1 MPKIGREKE
10 RLMTIKNVEVL
21 ENNFLIIFKKYYG
34 NVKLRYN
41 TLNKLLYRLFL
52 MLNLKNP
59 NLYNN
64 RELSW
69 LQFNTRVLKQAQDES
84 LPLLERL
91 KFLAIYGTN
100 LDEFYM
106 IRVAG
111 LKKLF
116 AAGIIVSGADKLT
129 PLQQLREIR
138 SYLHQEQQVVEH
150 CRTSILKKL
159 EDEGVSVKSYDEV
172 STQDKHKLNQFFNE
186 NIYPVIIPIAIDA
199 THPFPHLNNL
209 SFGLIVKL
217 QDLDDESVERFG
229 LIRVPRVLERFVEL
243 ENGTYIPIESLVA
256 QHVEDLFPG
265 FTLLKYAAFRVTRN
279 ADIAIEEE
287 EADDF
292 MEILEEGLKLRRKGE
307 MVRLEVGSNADDEII
322 NFFNRHT
329 NVYKDDIYK
338 FHTYL
343 NLSSLWQIVANKNFA
358 HLLAAPFKPKIL
370 PPFDSNESIFTT
382 LEKQDVLMYHPY
394 ESFDPVVKFIQVASK
409 DPDVVSIKMTLY
421 RSGTNSPIVQALMNA
436 SESGKQVTV
445 MVELKARF
453 DEENNLIWAK
463 ALEKSGAHVI
473 YGIKGF
479 KVHAKATLVTRRK
492 NGKLKQYA
500 HLGTGNYNP
509 STAKI
514 YTDMSYMTSKDE
526 ITNDLTRFFHFLTGF
541 SKKGKLN
548 ELYMAPSQI
557 KPKILSLIHNE
568 TRQGENGQIIAKI
581 NSLVDEDVIRAL
593 YKASQA
599 GVKIDLIV
607 RGICCLKPGIEGVSE
622 NIRVISILGKYL
634 EHPRTFYFKNDASA
648 VYISSADWMPR
659 NLVRRIELLTA
670 IKDETAKNKILQ
682 ILQLQCA
689 DNALSHEL
697 QSDGSYIKVKNE
709 EENIVHNHRHMEEYV
724 NTIVKA
730 SKKESTSYT
739 ANLATSIFTDIK
751 E

>member
-1 MPKIGREKE
+1 
-10 RLMTIKNVEVL
+10 
-21 ENNFLIIFKKYYG
+21 
-34 NVKLRYN
+34 
-41 TLNKLLYRLFL
+41 

-150 CRTSILKKL
+150 CRTEILKKL
-159 EDEGVSVKSYDEV
+159 EDESVSVKSYDEV
-172 STQDKHKLNQFFNE
+172 NNQDKHKLKQFFNE

-217 QDLDDESVERFG
+217 KDVDDESIERFG

-343 NLSSLWQIVANKNFA
+343 NLSSLWQIVGNKNFA
-358 HLLAAPFKPKIL
+358 HLLASPFKPKIL

-394 ESFDPVVKFIQVASK
+394 ESFEPVVKFIQVASK

-421 RSGTNSPIVQALMNA
+421 RSGTNSPIVKALMEA

-463 ALEKSGAHVI
+463 ALEESGAHVI

-607 RGICCLKPGIEGVSE
+607 RGICCLKPGVEGVSE

-724 NTIVKA
+724 NRIVKA

-739 ANLATSIFTDIK
+739 SNLATLIFTDIK

>member
-1 MPKIGREKE
+1 
-10 RLMTIKNVEVL
+10 
-21 ENNFLIIFKKYYG
+21 
-34 NVKLRYN
+34 
-41 TLNKLLYRLFL
+41 

-59 NLYNN
+59 DLYNN

-129 PLQQLREIR
+129 PMQQLREIR
-138 SYLHQEQQVVEH
+138 KYLHQEQQVVEH
-150 CRTSILKKL
+150 CMSGILKKI
-159 EDEGVSVKSYDEV
+159 EIEGISIKLYDDVSQHEKNTLKRY
-172 STQDKHKLNQFFNE
+172 FNE
-186 NIYPVIIPIAIDA
+186 NIYPVIIPIAVDA

-217 QDLDDESVERFG
+217 YDSDDESIERFG
-229 LIRVPRVLERFVEL
+229 IIRVPRVINRFIEL
-243 ENGTYIPIESLVA
+243 DNGTYVPVESLIVK
-256 QHVEDLFPG
+256 HVEDLFPG
-265 FTLLKYAAFRVTRN
+265 YTLIKYASFRVTRN
-279 ADIAIEEE
+279 ADMEIEEE

-292 MEILEEGLKLRRKGE
+292 LEILEEGLKLRRKGE
-307 MVRLEVGSNADDEII
+307 MVRLEVGSDGDEEII

-338 FHTYL
+338 FHTFL
-343 NLSSLWQIVANKNFA
+343 NLSSLWQIVGNKNFA
-358 HLLAAPFKPKIL
+358 HLLAAPFKPKSL
-370 PPFDSNESIFTT
+370 PPFDHTENIFAT

-394 ESFDPVVKFIQVASK
+394 ESFDPVVKLIQIASK

-463 ALEKSGAHVI
+463 ALEKAGAHVI
-473 YGIKGF
+473 YGIRGF

-492 NGKLKQYA
+492 NQKLKQYA
-500 HLGTGNYNP
+500 HIGTGNYNP
-509 STAKI
+509 ATAKI

-526 ITNDLTRFFHFLTGF
+526 VTNDLTRFFHFLTGF
-541 SKKGKLN
+541 SKKGKLD
-548 ELYMAPSQI
+548 ELYMSPAQI
-557 KPKILSLIHNE
+557 KPKVLSLIHNE
-568 TRQGENGQIIAKI
+568 TRKGKDGQIIAKI

-599 GVKIDLIV
+599 GVKVDLIV

-634 EHPRTFYFKNDASA
+634 EHPRVFYFKNDASG

-670 IKDETAKNKILQ
+670 IKDEESQNKIIQ
-682 ILQLQCA
+682 ILKLQCS
-689 DNALSHEL
+689 DNILAHEL
-697 QSDGSYIKVKNE
+697 QSDGSYIKVKKQEDEKPINNHKLLE
-709 EENIVHNHRHMEEYV
+709 EFV
-724 NTIVKA
+724 NKISKA
-730 SKKESTSYT
+730 SKKETQRSVAQITSR
-739 ANLATSIFTDIK
+739 LFMES
-751 E
+751 

>member
-1 MPKIGREKE
+1 
-10 RLMTIKNVEVL
+10 
-21 ENNFLIIFKKYYG
+21 
-34 NVKLRYN
+34 
-41 TLNKLLYRLFL
+41 

-59 NLYNN
+59 DLYNN

-69 LQFNTRVLKQAQDES
+69 LEFNTRVLKQAQDES

-116 AAGIIVSGADKLT
+116 AAGVIVSGADRLT
-129 PLQQLREIR
+129 PLQQLRQIR
-138 SYLHQEQQVVEH
+138 HKLHQEQQVVEY
-150 CRTSILKKL
+150 CRSEILNKL
-159 EDEGVSVKSYDEV
+159 SPEGIKVMKYKEASKSEK
-172 STQDKHKLNQFFNE
+172 QRLDKFFYE
-186 NIYPVIIPIAIDA
+186 HIYPVIIPIAVDA

-217 QDLDDESVERFG
+217 LDEEDNTIERFG
-229 LIRVPRVLERFVEL
+229 IIRVPRVLDRFVEL
-243 ENGTYIPIESLVA
+243 NSGTYITIESLVA
-256 QHVEDLFPG
+256 QHVEELFPG
-265 FTLLKYAAFRVTRN
+265 YSLLKYASFRVTRN
-279 ADIAIEEE
+279 ADIEIQEE

-307 MVRLEVGSNADDEII
+307 IVRLEVGSNADDEII
-322 NFFNRHT
+322 NFINQHV

-338 FHTYL
+338 FHTFL
-343 NLSSLWQIVANKNFA
+343 DLSSLWQIVSNKDFVQ
-358 HLLAAPFKPKIL
+358 LLATPFKPKNI
-370 PPFDSNESIFTT
+370 PPFSSGENIFSV
-382 LEKQDVLMYHPY
+382 LEKQDVLLYHPY
-394 ESFDPVVKFIQVASK
+394 ESFDPIVNLIQSAAK
-409 DPDVVSIKMTLY
+409 DPAVVSIKMTLY
-421 RSGTNSPIVQALMNA
+421 RSGTNSPIVKALIEA

-463 ALEKSGAHVI
+463 ALEKAGAHVI

-492 NGKLKQYA
+492 DGKLKQYA

-514 YTDMSYMTSKDE
+514 YTDFSYMTSKDE

-548 ELYMAPSQI
+548 ELYMSPSQI
-557 KPKILSLIHNE
+557 KPQILGMIQHE
-568 TRQGENGQIIAKI
+568 TKQGSNGQIIAKI

-607 RGICCLKPGIEGVSE
+607 RGICCLKPSIKGVSE

-634 EHPRTFYFKNDASA
+634 EHPRVFYFKNDEHQ

-670 IKDETAKNKILQ
+670 IKDEASKEKILQ
-682 ILQLQCA
+682 ILKLQCS
-689 DNALSHEL
+689 DNSLSHEL
-697 QSDGSYIKVKNE
+697 QENGSYKKIEKGSDKTIN
-709 EENIVHNHRHMEEYV
+709 NHKTLEDHV
-724 NTIVKA
+724 NRVYKA
-730 SKKESTSYT
+730 LKKETPSS
-739 ANLATSIFTDIK
+739 ANELASRLFI
-751 E
+751 ES

>member
-1 MPKIGREKE
+1 
-10 RLMTIKNVEVL
+10 
-21 ENNFLIIFKKYYG
+21 
-34 NVKLRYN
+34 
-41 TLNKLLYRLFL
+41 

-394 ESFDPVVKFIQVASK
+394 ESFDPVVKFIQVSSK

-607 RGICCLKPGIEGVSE
+607 RGICCLKPGIVGVSE

-697 QSDGSYIKVKNE
+697 QSDGSYIKVKSE

-724 NTIVKA
+724 STIVKA

>member
-1 MPKIGREKE
+1 
-10 RLMTIKNVEVL
+10 
-21 ENNFLIIFKKYYG
+21 
-34 NVKLRYN
+34 
-41 TLNKLLYRLFL
+41 

-59 NLYNN
+59 NFYNN

-116 AAGIIVSGADKLT
+116 SAGIIVSGADRLT

-138 SYLHQEQQVVEH
+138 HYLHQEQQVVEH
-150 CRTSILKKL
+150 CRNEILKKL
-159 EDEGVSVKSYDEV
+159 EHEGISIKSYAELNN
-172 STQDKHKLNQFFNE
+172 QDKHKVNIYFKE
-186 NIYPVIIPIAIDA
+186 NIYPVIIPIAVDA

-217 QDLDDESVERFG
+217 QDMENLSIERFG
-229 LIRVPRVLERFVEL
+229 IVRVPRVLDRFVEIG
-243 ENGTYIPIESLVA
+243 NGIYIPIETVVE
-256 QHVEDLFPG
+256 QHIEDLFPG
-265 FTLLKYAAFRVTRN
+265 YKLIKYASFRVTRN
-279 ADIAIEEE
+279 ADIEIEEE

-307 MVRLEVGSNADDEII
+307 MVRLEVGIHADDEII
-322 NFFNRHT
+322 NFFNRHA
-329 NVYKDDIYK
+329 NVYEDDIYK
-338 FHTYL
+338 FHTSL
-343 NLSSLWQIVANKNFA
+343 NLSSLWQIVNNKDFA
-358 HLLAAPFKPKIL
+358 HLLSPAFKPRNL
-370 PPFDSNESIFTT
+370 PPLEGTDNIFAV
-382 LEKQDVLMYHPY
+382 LDKQDILMYHPY
-394 ESFDPVVKFIQVASK
+394 ESFEPIVKLIQSAAK

-421 RSGTNSPIVQALMNA
+421 RSGQHSPIVKALIDA

-473 YGIKGF
+473 YGIKGL
-479 KVHAKATLVTRRK
+479 KVHAKAALVTRRI

-514 YTDMSYMTSKDE
+514 YTDMSYMTCKDVV
-526 ITNDLTRFFHFLTGF
+526 TTDLTRFFHFLTGF

-548 ELYMAPSQI
+548 ELYMAPAQI
-557 KPKILSLIHNE
+557 KPKLLSLIHNE
-568 TRQGENGQIIAKI
+568 TRQGENGRIVAKV
-581 NSLVDEDVIRAL
+581 NSLVDDDVIRAL

-607 RGICCLKPGIEGVSE
+607 RGVCCLKPGIEGISE

-634 EHPRTFYFKNDASA
+634 EHARAFYFKNDASQI
-648 VYISSADWMPR
+648 YISSADWMPR
-659 NLVRRIELLTA
+659 NLMRRIELLTA
-670 IKDETAKNKILQ
+670 VKDEEAQKKVIQ
-682 ILQLQCA
+682 ILNLQCS
-689 DNALSHEL
+689 DNVLAHEL
-697 QSDGSYIKVKNE
+697 QSDGSYVRVKGDERSIN
-709 EENIVHNHRHMEEYV
+709 NHKLLEEYA
-724 NTIVKA
+724 IKL
-730 SKKESTSYT
+730 SKVGRKESLTNIQHLVERLFIES
-739 ANLATSIFTDIK
+739 
-751 E
+751 

>member
-1 MPKIGREKE
+1 
-10 RLMTIKNVEVL
+10 
-21 ENNFLIIFKKYYG
+21 
-34 NVKLRYN
+34 
-41 TLNKLLYRLFL
+41 

-59 NLYNN
+59 NLYIN

-69 LQFNTRVLKQAQDES
+69 LQFNTRVLKQAQDTS

-116 AAGIIVSGADKLT
+116 SAGIIVSGADKLT
-129 PLQQLREIR
+129 PLQQLKEIR

-150 CRTSILKKL
+150 CRSEILKDL
-159 EDEGVSVKSYDEV
+159 EVEGMRVKSYDEV
-172 STQDKHKLNQFFNE
+172 NQHQKNYLNKFFNE
-186 NIYPVIIPIAIDA
+186 NIYPVIIPIAIDS

-217 QDLDDESVERFG
+217 SDSDDASIERFG
-229 LIRVPRVLERFVEL
+229 IIRVPRVLDRFVEL
-243 ENGTYIPIESLVA
+243 GNGTYVPIETIVT
-256 QHVEDLFPG
+256 QHVDNLFPG
-265 FTLLKYAAFRVTRN
+265 YTLLKSAAFRVTRN

-338 FHTYL
+338 FHTFL
-343 NLSSLWQIVANKNFA
+343 NLSSLWQIVGNKDFA
-358 HLLAAPFKPKIL
+358 HLLAPPFKPKNL
-370 PPFDSNESIFTT
+370 PPFDSGENIFTT

-394 ESFDPVVKFIQVASK
+394 ESFEPVVKLIQDAAK
-409 DPDVVSIKMTLY
+409 DSDVVSIKMTLY
-421 RSGTNSPIVQALMNA
+421 RSGTNSPIVKALMDA

-479 KVHAKATLVTRRK
+479 KVHAKATLITRRK

-514 YTDMSYMTSKDE
+514 YTDMSYMTSKDVV
-526 ITNDLTRFFHFLTGF
+526 TNDLTRFFHFLTGF

-548 ELYMAPSQI
+548 ELYMAPTQI
-557 KPKILSLIHNE
+557 KPKILSLIQNE
-568 TRQGENGQIIAKI
+568 ARQGKNGQIIAKV

-599 GVKIDLIV
+599 GVKIELIV

-622 NIRVISILGKYL
+622 NIKVVSILGKYL
-634 EHPRTFYFKNDASA
+634 EHPRTFYFKNDASQ

-670 IKDETAKNKILQ
+670 IKDDASKEKIIQ

-689 DNALSHEL
+689 DNMLSHEL
-697 QSDGSYIKVKNE
+697 QSDGSYMRLKPESTKQIN
-709 EENIVHNHRHMEEYV
+709 NHKLMEDYV
-724 NTIVKA
+724 NRIAKA
-730 SKKESTSYT
+730 TKKESSSSV
-739 ANLATSIFTDIK
+739 AQLASRLYK
-751 E
+751 ES

>member
-1 MPKIGREKE
+1 MPEANKI
-10 RLMTIKNVEVL
+10 T
-21 ENNFLIIFKKYYG
+21 
-34 NVKLRYN
+34 
-41 TLNKLLYRLFL
+41 
-52 MLNLKNP
+52 NLKNP

-64 RELSW
+64 REISW
-69 LQFNTRVLKQAQDES
+69 LQFNTRVLKQAQDDS

-116 AAGIIVSGADKLT
+116 AAGIIVSGPDKLT

-138 SYLHQEQQVVEH
+138 AYLHQEQQVVEH
-150 CRTSILKKL
+150 CRSEILKKL
-159 EDEGVSVKSYDEV
+159 EPQGISVKEYDQLNNQE
-172 STQDKHKLNQFFNE
+172 KHKVNQYFNE
-186 NIYPVIIPIAIDA
+186 NIYPVIIPIAVDA

-217 QDLDDESVERFG
+217 RDTDNESIERFG
-229 LIRVPRVLERFVEL
+229 IIRVPRVLNRFVEL
-243 ENGTYIPIESLVA
+243 DGGVYVPIESVVEK
-256 QHVEDLFPG
+256 HVDELFPG
-265 FTLLKYAAFRVTRN
+265 YTLIKYAPFRVTRN

-322 NFFNRHT
+322 NFINKHT
-329 NVYKDDIYK
+329 NVYKDDIYT
-338 FHTYL
+338 FHTFL
-343 NLSSLWQIVANKNFA
+343 NLASLWQIVSNKQFA
-358 HLLAAPFKPKIL
+358 HLLLPPFKPKLL
-370 PPFDSNESIFTT
+370 PPLDTSEDIFST
-382 LEKQDVLMYHPY
+382 LEKQDILMYHPY
-394 ESFDPVVKFIQVASK
+394 ESFEPVVKLIQTAAK

-421 RSGTNSPIVQALMNA
+421 RSGTNSPIVKALMDA

-479 KVHAKATLVTRRK
+479 KVHAKAALVTRRK

-514 YTDMSYMTSKDE
+514 YTDMSYLTSKDE

-557 KPKILSLIHNE
+557 KPKLLSLIHNE
-568 TRQGENGQIIAKI
+568 TRQGNNGHIIAKI

-599 GVKIDLIV
+599 GVKVELIV
-607 RGICCLKPGIEGVSE
+607 RGICCLKPGIKGVSE

-634 EHPRTFYFKNDASA
+634 EHARAFYFKNDASQ

-670 IKDETAKNKILQ
+670 IKDEASRKKIIQ
-682 ILQLQCA
+682 ILKLQCS
-689 DNALSHEL
+689 DNVLAHEL
-697 QSDGSYIKVKNE
+697 QSDGTYVKLNPRENE
-709 EENIVHNHRHMEEYV
+709 KAINNHKLLEEYV
-724 NTIVKA
+724 NKIAKA
-730 SKKESTSYT
+730 TKKETSTYVQQLVNRLFIES
-739 ANLATSIFTDIK
+739 
-751 E
+751 

>member
-1 MPKIGREKE
+1 
-10 RLMTIKNVEVL
+10 
-21 ENNFLIIFKKYYG
+21 
-34 NVKLRYN
+34 
-41 TLNKLLYRLFL
+41 

-59 NLYNN
+59 NFYIN

-69 LQFNTRVLKQAQDES
+69 LQFNTRVLKQAQDS
-84 LPLLERL
+84 TLPLLERL

-116 AAGIIVSGADKLT
+116 SAGIIVSGADRLT

-138 SYLHQEQQVVEH
+138 HYLHQEQQVVEH
-150 CRTSILKKL
+150 CRTEILKKL
-159 EDEGVSVKSYDEV
+159 EHEGIYVKKYNDLSNQE
-172 STQDKHKLNQFFNE
+172 KHKVNIYFKE
-186 NIYPVIIPIAIDA
+186 NIYPVIIPIAVDA

-217 QDLDDESVERFG
+217 RDTDNEAIERFG
-229 LIRVPRVLERFVEL
+229 IVRVPRVLDRFVQIGE
-243 ENGTYIPIESLVA
+243 GTYVPIETAVA
-256 QHVEDLFPG
+256 QHIEELFPG
-265 FTLLKYAAFRVTRN
+265 YTLIKYASFRVTRN
-279 ADIAIEEE
+279 ADIEIEEE

-322 NFFNRHT
+322 NFFNRHA

-338 FHTYL
+338 FHTSL
-343 NLSSLWQIVANKNFA
+343 NLSSLWQIVSNKDFA
-358 HLLAAPFKPKIL
+358 HLLSPSFKPKNL
-370 PPFDSNESIFTT
+370 PPLDSNDNLFAI
-382 LEKQDVLMYHPY
+382 LDKQDIMMYHPY
-394 ESFDPVVKFIQVASK
+394 ESFEPIVKLIQQAAK

-421 RSGTNSPIVQALMNA
+421 RSGQNSPIVKALMDA

-473 YGIKGF
+473 YGIKGL
-479 KVHAKATLVTRRK
+479 KVHAKATLVTRRI

-514 YTDMSYMTSKDE
+514 YTDMSYMTCKDE
-526 ITNDLTRFFHFLTGF
+526 VTNDLTRFFHFLTGF

-568 TRQGENGQIIAKI
+568 TRQGENGRIIAKM
-581 NSLVDEDVIRAL
+581 NSLVDDDVIRAL

-599 GVKIDLIV
+599 GVKVDLII

-634 EHPRTFYFKNDASA
+634 EHARAYYFKNDASE

-670 IKDETAKNKILQ
+670 IKDEESKKKIIQLLNLQ
-682 ILQLQCA
+682 IS
-689 DNALSHEL
+689 DNVLAHEL
-697 QSDGSYIKVKNE
+697 QSDGTYVKVKTDDRSIN
-709 EENIVHNHRHMEEYV
+709 NHKLLEEYV
-724 NTIVKA
+724 NKI
-730 SKKESTSYT
+730 SKVTRKESSTNIHQLVERLFIES
-739 ANLATSIFTDIK
+739 
-751 E
+751 

>member
-1 MPKIGREKE
+1 
-10 RLMTIKNVEVL
+10 
-21 ENNFLIIFKKYYG
+21 
-34 NVKLRYN
+34 
-41 TLNKLLYRLFL
+41 

-59 NLYNN
+59 DLYNN
-64 RELSW
+64 REISW

-116 AAGIIVSGADKLT
+116 AAGIIVSSADKLT
-129 PLQQLREIR
+129 PMQQLREIR
-138 SYLHQEQQVVEH
+138 KYLHQEQQVVEH
-150 CRTSILKKL
+150 CMNGVLKKL
-159 EDEGVSVKSYDEV
+159 EAEGISVKLYSEV
-172 STQDKHKLNQFFNE
+172 NQHQKQYLNRYFHE

-209 SFGLIVKL
+209 SFGLIIKL
-217 QDLDDESVERFG
+217 RDSDNTTIERFG
-229 LIRVPRVLERFVEL
+229 IIRVPRVLERFVEL
-243 ENGTYIPIESLVA
+243 ENNIYIPIESVVA
-256 QHVEDLFPG
+256 EHVEELFPG
-265 FTLLKYAAFRVTRN
+265 YTLIKFASFRVTRN
-279 ADIAIEEE
+279 ADIEIEEE

-292 MEILEEGLKLRRKGE
+292 LEILEEGLKLRRKGA
-307 MVRLEVGSNADDEII
+307 MVRLEVGSDGDDEIV

-329 NVYKDDIYK
+329 NVYKDDIYT
-338 FHTYL
+338 FHTFL
-343 NLSSLWQIVANKNFA
+343 NLSSLWQIVSNKHFA
-358 HLLAAPFKPKIL
+358 HLLSEPFKTKTL
-370 PPFDSNESIFTT
+370 PPLDSSENIFAT
-382 LEKQDVLMYHPY
+382 LEKQDILLYHPY
-394 ESFDPVVKFIQVASK
+394 ESFDPVVKLIQAAAK

-421 RSGTNSPIVQALMNA
+421 RSGTDSPIVKALMSA

-463 ALEKSGAHVI
+463 ALEKAGAHVI

-479 KVHAKATLVTRRK
+479 KVHAKATLITRRK

-500 HLGTGNYNP
+500 HLGTGNYNQ

-514 YTDMSYMTSKDE
+514 YTDMSYLTSKDE
-526 ITNDLTRFFHFLTGF
+526 ITTDMTRFFHFLTGF

-548 ELYMAPSQI
+548 ELYMSPSQV
-557 KPKILSLIHNE
+557 KPKILSLIQNE
-568 TRQGENGQIIAKI
+568 ARKKADGRIIAKL
-581 NSLVDEDVIRAL
+581 NSLVDDDVIKAL

-607 RGICCLKPGIEGVSE
+607 RGICSLKPGIEGVSE

-634 EHPRTFYFKNDASA
+634 EHARAFYFKNDEAK

-659 NLVRRIELLTA
+659 NLTRRIELLTA
-670 IKDETAKNKILQ
+670 IKDEKARDKIIQ

-689 DNALSHEL
+689 DNSLAHEL
-697 QSDGSYIKVKNE
+697 QSDGSYIKVKNDGIKTI
-709 EENIVHNHRHMEEYV
+709 NNHKLLEDYV
-724 NTIVKA
+724 NKISRAATKDTA
-730 SKKESTSYT
+730 SSIEQ
-739 ANLATSIFTDIK
+739 LAAKIFSEDEQNVIQL
-751 E
+751 

>member
-1 MPKIGREKE
+1 
-10 RLMTIKNVEVL
+10 
-21 ENNFLIIFKKYYG
+21 
-34 NVKLRYN
+34 
-41 TLNKLLYRLFL
+41 

-59 NLYNN
+59 KFYNN

-69 LQFNTRVLKQAQDES
+69 LQFNTRVLKQAQEES

-138 SYLHQEQQVVEH
+138 KYLHQEQQVLEH
-150 CRTSILKKL
+150 CLSGILSSL
-159 EDEGVSVKSYDEV
+159 EKEGIIVKSYNDV
-172 STQDKHKLNQFFNE
+172 NKNQKNKLDKFFYE
-186 NIYPVIIPIAIDA
+186 QIYPVIIPIAIDA

-209 SFGLIVKL
+209 SFGIIVKL
-217 QDLDDESVERFG
+217 NDIDDESIERFG
-229 LIRVPRVLERFVEL
+229 IVRVPRVLDRFIEC
-243 ENGTYIPIESLVA
+243 ENGLFVPVESVVE
-256 QHVEDLFPG
+256 QHIEDLFPG
-265 FTLLKYAAFRVTRN
+265 YTLNKYAAFRVTRN
-279 ADIAIEEE
+279 ADMEIEEE

-292 MEILEEGLKLRRKGE
+292 MEILEEGLKLRRKGA
-307 MVRLEVGSNADDEII
+307 MVRLEVGVNADEEII

-338 FHTYL
+338 FHTFL
-343 NLSSLWQIVANKNFA
+343 NLPSLWQIVGSKDFA
-358 HLLAAPFKPKIL
+358 HLLAAPFKPKL
-370 PPFDSNESIFTT
+370 LSPFHNNENIFTA

-394 ESFDPVVKFIQVASK
+394 ESFEPVVKLIQDASK
-409 DPDVVSIKMTLY
+409 DNDVVSIKMTLY

-463 ALEKSGAHVI
+463 ALEKAGAHVI

-479 KVHAKATLVTRRK
+479 KVHAKAALVTRRK

-509 STAKI
+509 ATAKI
-514 YTDMSYMTSKDE
+514 YTDISYMTSKDE
-526 ITNDLTRFFHFLTGF
+526 ITSDLTRFFHFLTGF
-541 SKKGKLN
+541 SKKGNLN
-548 ELYMAPSQI
+548 ELYMSPSQI

-568 TRQGENGQIIAKI
+568 TRKGSDGQIIAKI

-599 GVKIDLIV
+599 GVKVDLIV
-607 RGICCLKPGIEGVSE
+607 RGICCLRPGVADVSE

-634 EHPRTFYFKNDASA
+634 EHPRVFYFKNDATGI
-648 VYISSADWMPR
+648 YISSADWMPR
-659 NLVRRIELLTA
+659 NLVRRIELLTG
-670 IKDETAKNKILQ
+670 IKDEISRDKIIQILNLQ
-682 ILQLQCA
+682 IA
-689 DNALSHEL
+689 DNILAHEL
-697 QSDGSYIKVKNE
+697 QSDGSYIKVKKDTNKGI
-709 EENIVHNHRHMEEYV
+709 NNHKLIEDYV
-724 NTIVKA
+724 NRVSKA
-730 SKKESTSYT
+730 TKKESSSSIEQ
-739 ANLATSIFTDIK
+739 LASRLFL
-751 E
+751 ES

>member
-1 MPKIGREKE
+1 
-10 RLMTIKNVEVL
+10 
-21 ENNFLIIFKKYYG
+21 
-34 NVKLRYN
+34 
-41 TLNKLLYRLFL
+41 

-64 RELSW
+64 REISW
-69 LQFNTRVLKQAQDES
+69 LQFNTRVLKQAQDDS

-116 AAGIIVSGADKLT
+116 AAGIIVSGPDKLT

-138 SYLHQEQQVVEH
+138 NYLHQEQQVVEH
-150 CRTSILKKL
+150 CRSEILKKL
-159 EDEGVSVKSYDEV
+159 EPEGVSVKIYEEL
-172 STQDKHKLNQFFNE
+172 TNQEKHKVNQYFNE
-186 NIYPVIIPIAIDA
+186 NIYPVIIPIAVDA

-217 QDLDDESVERFG
+217 RDNDNENIERFG
-229 LIRVPRVLERFVEL
+229 IIRVPRVLNRFVEL
-243 ENGTYIPIESLVA
+243 AGGIYVPIESLVEK
-256 QHVEDLFPG
+256 HVDELFPG
-265 FTLLKYAAFRVTRN
+265 YSLIKYAPFRVTRN

-322 NFFNRHT
+322 NFINKHT
-329 NVYKDDIYK
+329 NVYKDDIYT
-338 FHTYL
+338 FHTFL
-343 NLSSLWQIVANKNFA
+343 NLSSLWQIVSNRDFA
-358 HLLAAPFKPKIL
+358 HLLLPPFKPKTL
-370 PPFDSNESIFTT
+370 PPFDTSEDIFAT
-382 LEKQDVLMYHPY
+382 LEKQDILMYHPY
-394 ESFDPVVKFIQVASK
+394 ESFEPVVKLIQVAAK

-421 RSGTNSPIVQALMNA
+421 RSGTNSPIVKALMDA

-479 KVHAKATLVTRRK
+479 KVHAKAALVTRRK

-514 YTDMSYMTSKDE
+514 YTDMSYMTSKDVV
-526 ITNDLTRFFHFLTGF
+526 TNDLTRFFHFLTGF

-557 KPKILSLIHNE
+557 KPKLLSLIHNE
-568 TRQGENGQIIAKI
+568 TRQGANGHIIAKI

-599 GVKIDLIV
+599 GVTVELIV

-634 EHPRTFYFKNDASA
+634 EHARAFYFKNDASQ

-670 IKDETAKNKILQ
+670 IKDESAQKKIIQILKLQCSDNVLAHELRNDGTYVKLKHDGQKAINNHKLLEDYVNKI
-682 ILQLQCA
+682 A
-689 DNALSHEL
+689 
-697 QSDGSYIKVKNE
+697 
-709 EENIVHNHRHMEEYV
+709 
-724 NTIVKA
+724 KA
-730 SKKESTSYT
+730 TKKETSTYVQQLVNRLFIES
-739 ANLATSIFTDIK
+739 
-751 E
+751 

>member
-1 MPKIGREKE
+1 
-10 RLMTIKNVEVL
+10 
-21 ENNFLIIFKKYYG
+21 
-34 NVKLRYN
+34 
-41 TLNKLLYRLFL
+41 

-69 LQFNTRVLKQAQDES
+69 LQFNTRVLKQVQDES

-116 AAGIIVSGADKLT
+116 AAGIIVSGADRLT

-138 SYLHQEQQVVEH
+138 QYLHQEQQVLEH
-150 CRTSILKKL
+150 CMSGILKKL
-159 EDEGVSVKSYDEV
+159 EVEGISIKSYDEV
-172 STQDKHKLNQFFNE
+172 NQHEKNQLNRFFYE
-186 NIYPVIIPIAIDA
+186 DIYPVIIPIAIDS

-217 QDLDDESVERFG
+217 KDSDDESIERFG
-229 LIRVPRVLERFVEL
+229 IIRVPRVLSRFVEL
-243 ENGTYIPIESLVA
+243 GSGTYVPIESVVA
-256 QHVEDLFPG
+256 KHVEDLFPG
-265 FTLLKYAAFRVTRN
+265 YELSKYASFRVTRN
-279 ADIAIEEE
+279 ADISIEEE

-307 MVRLEVGSNADDEII
+307 MVRLEIGSNSDSEII

-338 FHTYL
+338 FHTFL
-343 NLSSLWQIVANKNFA
+343 NLSSLWQIVGNKDFA
-358 HLLAAPFKPKIL
+358 HLLLPPFKPKTL
-370 PPFDSNESIFTT
+370 PPLESSENIFTT
-382 LEKQDVLMYHPY
+382 LEKQDVLLYHPY
-394 ESFDPVVKFIQVASK
+394 ESFDPIVKFIQTASK
-409 DPDVVSIKMTLY
+409 DPIVVSIKMTLY

-463 ALEKSGAHVI
+463 ALEKAGAHVI

-479 KVHAKATLVTRRK
+479 KVHAKATLVTRRT

-500 HLGTGNYNP
+500 HVGTGNYNP
-509 STAKI
+509 ATAKI
-514 YTDMSYMTSKDE
+514 YTDMSYMTSKDV

-548 ELYMAPSQI
+548 ELYMAPAQI
-557 KPKILSLIHNE
+557 KPKLLSLIQNE
-568 TRQGENGQIIAKI
+568 ARKAKDGHIIAKI

-599 GVKIDLIV
+599 GTKIELIV

-622 NIRVISILGKYL
+622 NIKVISILGKYL
-634 EHPRTFYFKNDASA
+634 EHPRTFYFKNDDSQ

-670 IKDETAKNKILQ
+670 IKDETSKDKIIQ
-682 ILQLQCA
+682 ILKLQCS
-689 DNALSHEL
+689 DNALAHEL
-697 QSDGSYIKVKNE
+697 QSDGSYIRVKKDSKSIN
-709 EENIVHNHRHMEEYV
+709 NHKLMEDYV
-724 NTIVKA
+724 NRISKA
-730 SKKESTSYT
+730 TKKEVASTVQQ
-739 ANLATSIFTDIK
+739 LAARLYI
-751 E
+751 EG

>member
-1 MPKIGREKE
+1 
-10 RLMTIKNVEVL
+10 
-21 ENNFLIIFKKYYG
+21 
-34 NVKLRYN
+34 
-41 TLNKLLYRLFL
+41 

-84 LPLLERL
+84 LPSLERL

-138 SYLHQEQQVVEH
+138 KYLHQEQQVLEH
-150 CRTSILKKL
+150 CMNGILKKL
-159 EDEGVSVKSYDEV
+159 ELEGISIKSYDQVNQHE
-172 STQDKHKLNQFFNE
+172 KNHLNRYFHE

-217 QDLDDESVERFG
+217 SDSDDDSIERFG
-229 LIRVPRVLERFVEL
+229 IVRVPRVISRFIEL
-243 ENGTYIPIESLVA
+243 DNGVYVPAESLVA
-256 QHVEDLFPG
+256 QHIEELFPG
-265 FTLLKYAAFRVTRN
+265 YKLLKYAAFRITRN
-279 ADIAIEEE
+279 ADIEIEEE

-292 MEILEEGLKLRRKGE
+292 MEILEEGLKLRRKGA
-307 MVRLEVGSNADDEII
+307 MVRLEVGINGDEEII

-329 NVYKDDIYK
+329 NIYKDDIYK
-338 FHTYL
+338 FHTFL
-343 NLSSLWQIVANKNFA
+343 NLSSLWQIVSNKNFA
-358 HLLAAPFKPKIL
+358 HLLAAPFKPKAL
-370 PPFDSNESIFTT
+370 PPMDNNENIFAT
-382 LEKQDVLMYHPY
+382 LEKQDILLYHPY
-394 ESFDPVVKFIQVASK
+394 ESFDPVVQLIQTAAK

-421 RSGTNSPIVQALMNA
+421 RSGTNSPIVQALISA
-436 SESGKQVTV
+436 SELGKQVTV

-473 YGIKGF
+473 YGIRGF

-492 NGKLKQYA
+492 NDKLKQYA

-509 STAKI
+509 ATAKI
-514 YTDMSYMTSKDE
+514 YTDMSYLTSKDE

-548 ELYMAPSQI
+548 ELYMSPSQI
-557 KPKILSLIHNE
+557 KPKILSLIQNE
-568 TRQGENGQIIAKI
+568 TRKANEGHIIAKV

-599 GVKIDLIV
+599 GVQVELIV

-622 NIRVISILGKYL
+622 NISVISILGKYL
-634 EHPRTFYFKNDASA
+634 EHPRTFYFKNDSA
-648 VYISSADWMPR
+648 QVYISSADWMPR

-670 IKDETAKNKILQ
+670 IKDTESKEKIIQ
-682 ILQLQCA
+682 ILKLQCS
-689 DNALSHEL
+689 DNVLSHKL
-697 QSDGSYIKVKNE
+697 QSDGTYVKVKNDGQKSI
-709 EENIVHNHRHMEEYV
+709 NNHKLLEDYV
-724 NTIVKA
+724 NRITRA
-730 SKKESTSYT
+730 TKKETSSNI
-739 ANLATSIFTDIK
+739 AQLASRLFV
-751 E
+751 ES

>member
-1 MPKIGREKE
+1 
-10 RLMTIKNVEVL
+10 
-21 ENNFLIIFKKYYG
+21 
-34 NVKLRYN
+34 
-41 TLNKLLYRLFL
+41 

-59 NLYNN
+59 DLYNN

-106 IRVAG
+106 IRIAG

-138 SYLHQEQQVVEH
+138 KYLHQEQQVLEH
-150 CRTSILKKL
+150 CMGGIFQKL
-159 EDEGVSVKSYDEV
+159 EPEGISVKLYDEV
-172 STQDKHKLNQFFNE
+172 NQHEKHTLNRYFKE

-217 QDLDDESVERFG
+217 SDSDDETIERFG
-229 LIRVPRVLERFVEL
+229 IIRVPRVVNRFIEL
-243 ENGTYIPIESLVA
+243 DNGIYVPVESLVA
-256 QHVEDLFPG
+256 QHIEDLFPG
-265 FTLLKYAAFRVTRN
+265 YTLIKYASFRVTRN
-279 ADIAIEEE
+279 ADMEIEEE

-307 MVRLEVGSNADDEII
+307 MVRLEVGSDTDEEII

-338 FHTYL
+338 FHTFL
-343 NLSSLWQIVANKNFA
+343 NQSSLWQIVGNKNFA
-358 HLLAAPFKPKIL
+358 HLLAEPFKPKTL
-370 PPFDSNESIFTT
+370 PPFDHSEDIFST
-382 LEKQDVLMYHPY
+382 LEKEDVLMYHPY
-394 ESFDPVVKFIQVASK
+394 SSFEPVIKLIQTAAK
-409 DPDVVSIKMTLY
+409 DPDTVSIKMTLY
-421 RSGTNSPIVQALMNA
+421 RSGTNSPIVQALMA
-436 SESGKQVTV
+436 AAESGKQVTV

-463 ALEKSGAHVI
+463 ALEKAGAHVI
-473 YGIKGF
+473 YGIRGF
-479 KVHAKATLVTRRK
+479 KVHAKAALVTRRK

-500 HLGTGNYNP
+500 HVGTGNYNP
-509 STAKI
+509 ATAKI
-514 YTDMSYMTSKDE
+514 YTDISYMTSKDE
-526 ITNDLTRFFHFLTGF
+526 VTNDLTRFFHFLTGF
-541 SKKGKLN
+541 SKKGKLD
-548 ELYMAPSQI
+548 ELYMSPAQI

-568 TRQGENGQIIAKI
+568 TRKGEDGQIIAKV

-599 GVKIDLIV
+599 GVKVDLIV
-607 RGICCLKPGIEGVSE
+607 RGICCLRTGIEGVSE

-634 EHPRTFYFKNDASA
+634 EHPRVFYFKNDAA
-648 VYISSADWMPR
+648 QVYISSADWMPR

-670 IKDETAKNKILQ
+670 IKDEESQTKIIQ
-682 ILQLQCA
+682 ILKLQCS
-689 DNALSHEL
+689 DNVLAHEL
-697 QSDGSYIKVKNE
+697 QSDGSYIKVKPE
-709 EENIVHNHRHMEEYV
+709 EDVKLINNHKLLEEFV
-724 NTIVKA
+724 NKISKA
-730 SKKESTSYT
+730 SKKETQRSVAQITSR
-739 ANLATSIFTDIK
+739 LFMES
-751 E
+751 

>member
-1 MPKIGREKE
+1 
-10 RLMTIKNVEVL
+10 
-21 ENNFLIIFKKYYG
+21 
-34 NVKLRYN
+34 
-41 TLNKLLYRLFL
+41 
-52 MLNLKNP
+52 MLNFKNP
-59 NLYNN
+59 QLYNN

-69 LQFNTRVLKQAQDES
+69 LQFNTRVLKQAQDET

-129 PLQQLREIR
+129 PLQQLKEIR
-138 SYLHQEQQVVEH
+138 KYLHQEQQVLEH
-150 CRTSILKKL
+150 CMRGILSSLEEEGISI
-159 EDEGVSVKSYDEV
+159 KSYAEV
-172 STQDKHKLNQFFNE
+172 NQHQKNALRRFFNE
-186 NIYPVIIPIAIDA
+186 QIYPVIIPIAVDA

-209 SFGLIVKL
+209 SFGIIVKL
-217 QDLDDESVERFG
+217 NDTDDESIERFG
-229 LIRVPRVLERFVEL
+229 IVRVPRVIDRFVE
-243 ENGTYIPIESLVA
+243 IEKGLFILVESVVA
-256 QHVEDLFPG
+256 EHIKDLFPG
-265 FTLLKYAAFRVTRN
+265 YTLNKYAAFRVTRN
-279 ADIAIEEE
+279 ADMEIEEE

-292 MEILEEGLKLRRKGE
+292 MEILEEGLKLRRKGA
-307 MVRLEVGSNADDEII
+307 MVRLEVGINADEEII

-338 FHTYL
+338 FHTFL
-343 NLSSLWQIVANKNFA
+343 NLPSLWQIVGNKDFA
-358 HLLAAPFKPKIL
+358 HLLSTPFKPKSL
-370 PPFDSNESIFTT
+370 PPFHNNEDIFCV

-394 ESFDPVVKFIQVASK
+394 ESFEPVVKLIQDASK
-409 DPDVVSIKMTLY
+409 DKDVVSIKMTLY

-463 ALEKSGAHVI
+463 ALEKAGAHVI

-479 KVHAKATLVTRRK
+479 KVHAKAALVTRRT
-492 NGKLKQYA
+492 NGRLKQYA

-509 STAKI
+509 VTAKI
-514 YTDMSYMTSKDE
+514 YTDFSYLTSKDE
-526 ITNDLTRFFHFLTGF
+526 VTNDLTRFFHFLTGF

-548 ELYMAPSQI
+548 ELYMSPSQI
-557 KPKILSLIHNE
+557 KPKVLSLIQNE
-568 TRQGENGQIIAKI
+568 MRKGTDGQIIAKV

-607 RGICCLKPGIEGVSE
+607 RGICCLKPSIEGVSE

-634 EHPRTFYFKNDASA
+634 EHPRVFYFKNDAVG

-659 NLVRRIELLTA
+659 NLVRRIELLTG
-670 IKDETAKNKILQ
+670 IKDELSRDKIIQ
-682 ILQLQCA
+682 ILKLQLA
-689 DNALSHEL
+689 DNTLAHEL
-697 QSDGSYIKVKNE
+697 QSDGSYIKIKK
-709 EENIVHNHRHMEEYV
+709 ENSKWINSHKLIEDYV
-724 NTIVKA
+724 NRIVKA
-730 SKKESTSYT
+730 TKKESSSSIEQ
-739 ANLATSIFTDIK
+739 LASRLFL
-751 E
+751 ES